1 MLCEISNVTGFSN
14 VFGFIFKCR
23 LQHVG
28 KLVGVI
34 VQHGNKHEDTSNIDQ
49 LVKDLV
55 DDARETVET
64 DENGLDQAEGSS
76 KAQTPGIRSLDII
89 IMMTH
94 SD

>member
-1 MLCEISNVTGFSN
+1 MKYYVQLDFEC
-14 VFGFIFKCR
+14 FGECDFIFKCR

-28 KLVGVI
+28 KLVAVI
-34 VQHGNKHEDTSNIDQ
+34 IQHGDKHEDRSDIDQ

-76 KAQTPGIRSLDII
+76 KAQTPGISSFHN
-89 IMMTH
+89 TH
-94 SD
+94 MYK